1 MKRNFGM
8 AKAIRAISALS
19 ESKARMNESQL
30 WKHKYLNGQVFR
42 SHV

>member
-1 MKRNFGM
+1 MKTNFGM

-30 WKHKYLNGQVFR
+30 WKYNNVPKWSVI
-42 SHV
+42 